1 MPKRKNNPIIQPMP
15 DEGFVR
21 LPQVL
26 HVLGIGKT
34 TFWNGIKTGRYPA
47 PVKLGPR
54 TSAWRV
60 QDIRVLIAQ
69 LSSQQD
75 NRALGQKGE

>member
-1 MPKRKNNPIIQPMP
+1 MKKYQYPHPMP
-15 DEGFVR
+15 QEGFAR

-34 TFWNGIKTGRYPA
+34 SFWEGIKTGRFPA

-54 TSAWRV
+54 TAVWRV
-60 QDIRVLIAQ
+60 EDIRSLIRNVAEDDGR
-69 LSSQQD
+69 STD
-75 NRALGQKGE
+75 

>member
-1 MPKRKNNPIIQPMP
+1 MPIHTSSPQPLP
-15 DEGFVR
+15 SEGFIR

-26 HVLGIGKT
+26 HVLAIGKSS
-34 TFWNGIKTGRYPA
+34 FWEGVKTGRFPP

-60 QDIRVLIAQ
+60 EDIRALIAQ
-69 LSSQQD
+69 LSETAREG
-75 NRALGQKGE
+75 RA

>member
-1 MPKRKNNPIIQPMP
+1 MKSERTTIPMP
-15 DEGFVR
+15 QEGFVR

-34 TFWNGIKTGRYPA
+34 TFWEGIKTGRFPA

-54 TSAWRV
+54 TSVWKV
-60 QDIRVLIAQ
+60 EDIRNLISHIAENGRQ
-69 LSSQQD
+69 
-75 NRALGQKGE
+75 

>member
-1 MPKRKNNPIIQPMP
+1 MSIHKSPPQPLP
-15 DEGFVR
+15 HEGFIR

-26 HVLGIGKT
+26 HVLSIGKT
-34 TFWNGIKTGRYPA
+34 SFWEGVKTGRFPA

-60 QDIRVLIAQ
+60 EDIRALICR
-69 LSSQQD
+69 LSE
-75 NRALGQKGE
+75 AAK